1 MASEEL
7 AVFQPSTA
15 RKLLAMLQAWER
27 TPGFLDE
34 LESTAYSEHFPFLNS
49 SGFDIPP
56 YGVVLIDGTT
66 EQNGIN
72 YLVAK
77 RYSGSSTT
85 ESFPLVNGPYE
96 VKDGEYG
103 SPQLGPVYRVI
114 HDGASYNVG
123 DQVGWKTN
131 SFQVTQNNFFC
142 VLGYDDI
149 DENCLRVSRDF
160 SESTTVNR
168 RDTLERFVM
177 NSNWVGGVAAA
188 TFTNLSEPS
197 IPVQAGVV
205 EDPLGIFTDVLG
217 VGGQGLSIR
226 TRYGRHY
233 VIQAKCDQAGVPPT
247 DPVGACEVYVQ
258 GVPGVNCFVTTEA
271 VCTLLG
277 GTYGGNGT
285 TCT

>member
-1 MASEEL
+1 MAKEL
-7 AVFQPSTA
+7 AVFQPATA

-27 TPGFLDE
+27 TPGFNDE
-34 LESTAYSEHFPFLNS
+34 LESVGYKEHFPFLNA
-49 SGFDIPP
+49 SGFKIPP
-56 YGVVLIDGTT
+56 YGIVLIDGTS

-77 RYSGSSTT
+77 RYSGSASTQ
-85 ESFPLVNGPYE
+85 SFPVVNGPYE
-96 VKDGEYG
+96 VEDGEFG
-103 SPQLGPVYRVI
+103 TPQLGPIYRVT
-114 HDGASYNVG
+114 HDGATYTIGSR
-123 DQVGWKTN
+123 VGWKVN
-131 SFQVTQNNFFC
+131 SFQVTSNTNFR
-142 VLGYDDI
+142 VLGPDDI
-149 DENCLRVSRDF
+149 EANCLRVARDF
-160 SESTTVNR
+160 VDTQAQS
-168 RDTLERFVM
+168 DTLERFVM

-205 EDPLGIFTDVLG
+205 EDPLGIFTDTLG

-233 VIQAKCDQAGVPPT
+233 AIQAKCDQADVPPT

-277 GTYGGNGT
+277 GTYQGDGT
-285 TCT
+285 TGC

>member
-1 MASEEL
+1 MAEDL

-27 TPGFLDE
+27 TPGFTGE
-34 LESTAYSEHFPFLNS
+34 LESHAYREHFPFLNS

-77 RYSGSSTT
+77 RYSGSATT
-85 ESFPLVNGPYE
+85 QSFPLVNGPYE

-114 HDGASYNVG
+114 HDGASYAIG
-123 DQVGWKTN
+123 SQVGWKVN
-131 SFQVTQNNFFC
+131 SFLVTSNTNFRVF
-142 VLGYDDI
+142 GNDDI
-149 DENCLRVSRDF
+149 EPNCLRVARDF
-160 SESTTVNR
+160 TDSQAQS
-168 RDTLERFVM
+168 DTLERFVM

-205 EDPLGIFTDVLG
+205 EDPLGIFTDILG

-233 VIQAKCDQAGVPPT
+233 VIQAKCDQLDVPPV
-247 DPVGACEVYVQ
+247 DPTGACEVYVE
-258 GVPGVNCFVTTEA
+258 GVGSQCFVTTSA

-285 TCT
+285 SCP